1 MSNGQVMT
9 IASTVG
15 LIKNTLYKMI
25 QYFPKPY
32 EPFGRDINAKIHLS
46 CYSAKAGLKS
56 ATGIDI

>member
-1 MSNGQVMT
+1 MT

-32 EPFGRDINAKIHLS
+32 EPFGRDINVKVHLL
-46 CYSAKAGLKS
+46 AIQQKLV
-56 ATGIDI
+56 